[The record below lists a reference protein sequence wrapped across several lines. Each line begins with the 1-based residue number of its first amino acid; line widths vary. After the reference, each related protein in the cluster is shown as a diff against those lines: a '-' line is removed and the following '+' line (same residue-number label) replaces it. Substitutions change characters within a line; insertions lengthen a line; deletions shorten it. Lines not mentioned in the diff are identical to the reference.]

1 MRTDDVFND
10 IDSRTADRLAKEYP
24 VLRDEQK
31 ERLYAMSKR
40 KFDIKIDNS
49 SIDVSGVEKYRRPKW
64 YKGVS
69 VAAAALLLV
78 SGIGG
83 SMYYISRSGW
93 SASTQIVGTLAETT
107 EVTTEALTEE
117 QTEAEEADA
126 DAIAKG
132 LIDDYREFMCALHAG
147 DLEVDK
153 SDIITKT
160 MKTED
165 GQYEYQLEFYRVTDP
180 RYPTWADI
188 EKRCLEILDNEL
200 GHKVLEMCSDIDED
214 TKKNTFVC
222 TTDNG
227 YYIEKGIHDIGVE
240 TLKWEGYDLNSEF
253 DENGNI
259 IAAIR
264 HTHQV
269 ESQNITLETTFT
281 IVKTPNGWRIS
292 DVTEKPLDEEN
303 EDSTDADAIA
313 KELTGAYR
321 YFEDILLG
329 NLEVDKSDI
338 ITRTLTF
345 PETDSELDLKFY
357 RVTDPRYPTW
367 ADIEKRCY
375 EIFDAECG
383 QKILEK
389 SLYNSDENINSAF
402 INTTDNG
409 YYIAAETID
418 HDNETLEWDN
428 YTVKGELDENGNIIA
443 ALTDK
448 RYSAS
453 DKITLNYTF
462 TIVNTANGWRISDVT
477 KKPFDEENEVSIEAE

>member
-10 IDSRTADRLAKEYP
+10 IDSKTADRLAKEYP
-24 VLRDEQK
+24 VLGDEQK

-40 KFDIKIDNS
+40 KFDIKTDNS
-49 SIDVSGVEKYRRPKW
+49 SIDVSGVEKYRRPRW
-64 YKGVS
+64 FKGVS

-78 SGIGG
+78 AGIGG

-93 SASTQIVGTLAETT
+93 RASTQIVGTLAETT

-117 QTEAEEADA
+117 QTEAE
-126 DAIAKG
+126 I
-132 LIDDYREFMCALHAG
+132 
-147 DLEVDK
+147 
-153 SDIITKT
+153 
-160 MKTED
+160 
-165 GQYEYQLEFYRVTDP
+165 
-180 RYPTWADI
+180 
-188 EKRCLEILDNEL
+188 
-200 GHKVLEMCSDIDED
+200 
-214 TKKNTFVC
+214 
-222 TTDNG
+222 
-227 YYIEKGIHDIGVE
+227 
-240 TLKWEGYDLNSEF
+240 
-253 DENGNI
+253 
-259 IAAIR
+259 
-264 HTHQV
+264 
-269 ESQNITLETTFT
+269 
-281 IVKTPNGWRIS
+281 
-292 DVTEKPLDEEN
+292 
-303 EDSTDADAIA
+303 DADAIA

-418 HDNETLEWDN
+418 RNNETLEWDN

-477 KKPFDEENEVSIEAE
+477 KKPFDEENEDSIEAE